1 MNPNQN
7 PNPILELADV
17 VYSYPG
23 TDNKALDRLSLA
35 LPAGRQIALCGH
47 NGSGKSTFFLHAVGI
62 HRPQSG
68 TVRWKGAPVS
78 YKRKEL
84 LELRRQVGLVF
95 QDPEQQL
102 ILGTPYEDVSYG
114 LRNAGVPEPEIRA
127 RTGAVLE
134 RMGLE
139 DLAHTPIHHLSLGQK
154 KRVTLAGVLVLEPSL
169 LLLDEPTAY
178 LDRASERLLLDELA
192 DIRRSGV
199 TVVMATHDMDLAYTW
214 ADQVLVMDKGA
225 CLLQGPPAQVFAET
239 ETIGRIGLELP
250 LLLRLWQSL
259 PRELR
264 EGADPPRSA
273 DAFGELLAAR
283 LQAAASRS

>member
-1 MNPNQN
+1 MNP
-7 PNPILELADV
+7 IMELADV

-23 TDNKALDRLSLA
+23 TGKKALAGLSLTI
-35 LPAGRQIALCGH
+35 PAGRKIALCGH

-78 YKRKEL
+78 YKRQDL
-84 LELRRQVGLVF
+84 QELRRQVGLVF

-102 ILGTPYEDVSYG
+102 ILGTPYEDISYG
-114 LRNAGVPEPEIRA
+114 LRNAGVSEPEIRV
-127 RTGAVLE
+127 RTEAVLE
-134 RMGLE
+134 SMGLE
-139 DLAHTPIHHLSLGQK
+139 QLAHTPIHHLSLGQK

-192 DIRRSGV
+192 YIGQSGV

-214 ADQVLVMDKGA
+214 ADEVLVMDQGA
-225 CLLQGPPAQVFAET
+225 CLLQGTPDRVFAET
-239 ETIGRIGLELP
+239 DTVERIGLELP
-250 LLLRLWQSL
+250 MLLRLWRSL
-259 PRELR
+259 PRVLR
-264 EGADPPRSA
+264 EGIDPPKSA

-283 LQAAASRS
+283 LQAAAAQS